1 MKIKITEIEA
11 TSEDLKQSKTLSDA
25 FTNLLRT
32 SFIPQVT
39 VDFAEDEKEGDTDD

>member
-32 SFIPQVT
+32 SFIPQVAF
-39 VDFAEDEKEGDTDD
+39 DFAEDEKEEDTDD

>member
-32 SFIPQVT
+32 SFIPQT
-39 VDFAEDEKEGDTDD
+39 YFDLTEDENGEETE